1 MRQECVTLIKKVKAL
16 TVSESLLFMIVKKE
30 GEFIVKNFLSA
41 SVVILLSAC
50 ASDPIDPLDPRTDL
64 NQDRV
69 EQCPIGYHME
79 QSTSIVIASGDKDKK
94 RGKTQTEQKCVPD
107 K

>member
-1 MRQECVTLIKKVKAL
+1 MKNVLCVSLAVLL
-16 TVSESLLFMIVKKE
+16 T
-30 GEFIVKNFLSA
+30 
-41 SVVILLSAC
+41 AC
-50 ASDPIDPLDPRTDL
+50 ASDPIDPLDPSTDL

-69 EQCPIGYHME
+69 VQCPIGYHME

-94 RGKTQTEQKCVPD
+94 RGQSQTEQKCVPD